1 MQESRLVKHI
11 ESLSARE
18 RERFRLFVESPYFN
32 RHEKTIKLLEI
43 ILKAL
48 NSSRPN
54 LKKEKVFSKLFPG
67 EQFEEQPLHNVMSYL
82 KKLFYRFLSIKHL
95 EEQDFLEPLF
105 TLEAAYEN
113 NQFDLLKNRGKQVE
127 KNLKKNQ
134 FQNNEFFYT
143 QYRLN
148 YLLGYY
154 AAQYEDRTKSTLFQK
169 MLNNLDRFYIVEKL
183 RNSCHLTANM
193 IMLNTNYNFHFLDEL
208 LNYIQDNMA
217 DFEDDL
223 SIIMYYTILMSLREE
238 NNPEHYKKL
247 IDILT
252 NDVSGLSSEDQ
263 GDLYSFANNYCI
275 RQINN
280 GHSNYQRELFQLYEQ
295 GLKTGLILDN
305 GILSEWNYK
314 NITSLACSLKE
325 FEWAE
330 NFIQTYKDT
339 LNAPRRENAYNYN
352 LAHLYYNKKMYNE
365 ALSVLLLVQFTDVK
379 YHLNTTFLLLR
390 TYFALKD
397 TEAVLS
403 LIETFRIYVIRNQK
417 MTLELKRG
425 YTNFL
430 KFAKQLVLL
439 KHHASTYPKKK
450 LREKLDTLKTKIGS
464 TKNLI
469 NRYWLLE
476 ECDN

>member
-1 MQESRLVKHI
+1 MKESRLVKHI
-11 ESLSARE
+11 QALTTRE
-18 RERFRLFVESPYFN
+18 KERFRLFVESPYFN
-32 RHEKTIKLLEI
+32 KHQKTIDLLDI
-43 ILKAL
+43 IQKGL
-48 NSSRPN
+48 NSKR
-54 LKKEKVFSKLFPG
+54 KKLGKEQVFSLLFPG
-67 EQFEEQPLHNVMSYL
+67 EKFKEQQLHNVMSYL
-82 KKLFYRFLSIKHL
+82 KKLYYRFLSLKYI
-95 EEQDFLEPLF
+95 EEQDFVEPIY
-105 TLEAAYEN
+105 TVEAAYEN
-113 NQFDLLKNRGKQVE
+113 NQFDLLKNRGKQIE
-127 KNLKKNQ
+127 RTLSRASY
-134 FQNNEFFYT
+134 QNNEYFYT
-143 QYRLN
+143 NYRLN

-154 AAQYEDRTKSTLFQK
+154 AAQYEDRTKSALFQR
-169 MLNNLDRFYIVEKL
+169 MLNSLDRFYIIEKL

-193 IMLNTNYNFHFLDEL
+193 IMLNTNYDFHFLDEL
-208 LNYIQDNMA
+208 IQYLRDHM
-217 DFEDDL
+217 EDYEKDL
-223 SIIMYYTILMSLREE
+223 SIIMYYTILMSLQKE
-238 NNPEHYKKL
+238 NNPSYYKKL
-247 IDILT
+247 IEILT
-252 NDVSGLSSEDQ
+252 KDVNRLSSEEQ

-280 GHSNYQRELFQLYEQ
+280 GDSNYQRELFQLYEQ

-330 NFIQTYKDT
+330 NFIQSYKDR

-352 LAHLYYNKKMYNE
+352 LAHLYYNKKMYSE

-390 TYFALKD
+390 TYFALND

-417 MTLELKRG
+417 MTVELKRD

-430 KFAKQLVLL
+430 KFAKRLVLL
-439 KHHASTYPKKK
+439 KHHASTYPKKN
-450 LREKLDTLKTKIGS
+450 LREKLDALREKIES
-464 TKNLI
+464 TNNLI

-476 ECDN
+476 ECN

>member
-11 ESLSARE
+11 EALPSRE

-32 RHEKTIKLLEI
+32 KHKNTVKLLDI
-43 ILKAL
+43 ILKGI
-48 NSSRPN
+48 SSKRR
-54 LKKEKVFSKLFPG
+54 KIGKEYVFSQLFPG
-67 EQFEEQPLHNVMSYL
+67 QDFEEQQLHNVMSYL
-82 KKLFYRFLSIKHL
+82 KKLYFRFLSIKYI
-95 EEQDFLEPLF
+95 EEQNFVEPLF
-105 TLEAAYEN
+105 TLESAYEN

-127 KNLKKNQ
+127 KNLAKIPY
-134 FQNNEFFYT
+134 QNNEYFYT
-143 QYRLN
+143 NYRLN

-154 AAQYEDRTKSTLFQK
+154 AAQYEDRTKSALFQK
-169 MLNNLDRFYIVEKL
+169 MLNSLDRFYIIEKL

-193 IMLNTNYNFHFLDEL
+193 IMLNTNYDFHFLNEL
-208 LNYIQDNMA
+208 LQYLQEHMD
-217 DFEDDL
+217 DFESDL
-223 SIIMYYTILMSLREE
+223 SIVMYYTILMSLREDD
-238 NNPEHYKKL
+238 NPNHYKKL

-252 NDVSGLSSEDQ
+252 NDVNRLSSEEQ

-275 RQINN
+275 RQINS
-280 GHSNYQRELFQLYEQ
+280 GDSNYQRELFQLYEQ

-330 NFIQTYKDT
+330 DFIQTYKDK

-352 LAHLYYNKKMYNE
+352 LAHLYYNKKMYSE

-417 MTLELKRG
+417 MTQELKRG

-439 KHHASTYPKKK
+439 KHHASTYPKVK
-450 LREKLDTLKTKIGS
+450 LREKLDDLEKKIGS
-464 TKNLI
+464 TNNLI

-476 ECDN
+476 ECKN

>member
-1 MQESRLVKHI
+1 MPNFSPGKNSKSR
-11 ESLSARE
+11 S
-18 RERFRLFVESPYFN
+18 
-32 RHEKTIKLLEI
+32 
-43 ILKAL
+43 
-48 NSSRPN
+48 
-54 LKKEKVFSKLFPG
+54 
-67 EQFEEQPLHNVMSYL
+67 LHNVMSYL
-82 KKLFYRFLSIKHL
+82 KKLYYRFLSVKYL

-127 KNLKKNQ
+127 KNLKNND

-193 IMLNTNYNFHFLDEL
+193 IMLNTNYEFHFLDEL
-208 LNYIQDNMA
+208 LKYIQDHMA
-217 DFEDDL
+217 DFENDL

-238 NNPEHYKKL
+238 NNPEYYQKL
-247 IDILT
+247 TYILT
-252 NDVSGLSSEDQ
+252 YNVNGLSSEEQ

-280 GHSNYQRELFQLYEQ
+280 GDSNYQRELFQLYKQ

-330 NFIQTYKDT
+330 NFIQTYKDK

-352 LAHLYYNKKMYNE
+352 LAHLYYNKKMYSE

-390 TYFALKD
+390 TYYALKD

-403 LIETFRIYVIRNQK
+403 LIETFRIYIIRNQK

-450 LREKLDTLKTKIGS
+450 LREKLDGLKTKIES

>member
-1 MQESRLVKHI
+1 MQESRLVKNI
-11 ESLSARE
+11 ETLSARE
-18 RERFRLFVESPYFN
+18 RERFRLFVKSPYFN
-32 RHEKTIKLLEI
+32 RHEKTIELLEL

-48 NSSRPN
+48 NATSPN
-54 LKKEKVFSKLFPG
+54 LSKEKVYSKLFPG
-67 EQFEEQPLHNVMSYL
+67 EKFNEQSLHNVMSYL
-82 KKLFYRFLSIKHL
+82 KKLYYRFLSMKFV
-95 EEQDFLEPLF
+95 EEQDFLEPLY

-127 KNLKKNQ
+127 KNLKNNDY
-134 FQNNEFFYT
+134 QNNEFFYT

-154 AAQYEDRTKSTLFQK
+154 AAQYEDRTKSALFQK
-169 MLNNLDRFYIVEKL
+169 MLNSLDRFYIIEKL

-193 IMLNTNYNFHFLDEL
+193 IMLNTNYDFHFLDEL
-208 LNYIQDNMA
+208 LAYIQGNIQ

-238 NNPEHYKKL
+238 NNPEYYKKL

-252 NDVSGLSSEDQ
+252 NNVSGLSSEEQ

-280 GHSNYQRELFQLYEQ
+280 GDSNYQRELFQLYEQ

-330 NFIQTYKDT
+330 NFIQSYKDK

-352 LAHLYYNKKMYNE
+352 LAHLYYNKKMYSE

-439 KHHASTYPKKK
+439 KHHASTYPKNK
-450 LREKLDTLKTKIGS
+450 LREKLDNLKTKIES

-476 ECDN
+476 ECES

>member
-1 MQESRLVKHI
+1 ME
-11 ESLSARE
+11 
-18 RERFRLFVESPYFN
+18 Y
-32 RHEKTIKLLEI
+32 
-43 ILKAL
+43 
-48 NSSRPN
+48 
-54 LKKEKVFSKLFPG
+54 VFSQLFPG
-67 EQFEEQPLHNVMSYL
+67 EKFEEQQLHNVMSYL
-82 KKLFYRFLSIKHL
+82 KKLYFRFLSIKYI
-95 EEQDFLEPLF
+95 EEQDFMEPLF
-105 TLEAAYEN
+105 TIESAYEN

-127 KNLKKNQ
+127 KNLKKTPH
-134 FQNNEFFYT
+134 QNNDYHYA

-154 AAQYEDRTKSTLFQK
+154 AAQYEDRTKSVLFQK
-169 MLNNLDRFYIVEKL
+169 MLNSLDRFYIIEKL

-193 IMLNTNYNFHFLDEL
+193 IMLNTNYDFHFLKEL
-208 LNYIQDNMA
+208 MQYLQDHM
-217 DFEDDL
+217 EDYREDL
-223 SIIMYYTILMSLREE
+223 SIIMYYTILKSLQEE
-238 NNPEHYKKL
+238 DNPDHYKKL
-247 IDILT
+247 IDILSH
-252 NDVSGLSSEDQ
+252 DVSRLSSEEQ
-263 GDLYSFANNYCI
+263 SDLYSFANNYCI

-280 GHSNYQRELFQLYEQ
+280 GDSNYQRELFQLYEQ

-330 NFIQTYKDT
+330 NFIQTYKDK

-352 LAHLYYNKKMYNE
+352 LAHLYYNKKMYSE
-365 ALSVLLLVQFTDVK
+365 ALSVLLLVQFTDIK

-439 KHHASTYPKKK
+439 KHHASTYPKTK
-450 LREKLDTLKTKIGS
+450 LREKLDGLKTKIES
-464 TKNLI
+464 TNNLI

-476 ECDN
+476 ECDM

>member
-1 MQESRLVKHI
+1 MQESRLIKHI
-11 ESLSARE
+11 EALGIRE
-18 RERFRLFVESPYFN
+18 RERFRLFVQSPYFN
-32 RHEKTIKLLEI
+32 KHDKTIQLLEI
-43 ILKAL
+43 ILKGID
-48 NSSRPN
+48 SKRIN
-54 LKKEKVFSKLFPG
+54 LTKEYVFSQLFPG
-67 EQFEEQPLHNVMSYL
+67 ETFEEQQLHNVMSYL
-82 KKLFYRFLSIKHL
+82 KKLYFRFLSIKYI
-95 EEQDFLEPLF
+95 EEQDFMEPLY
-105 TLEAAYEN
+105 TIESAYEN

-127 KNLKKNQ
+127 KNLKKTSY
-134 FQNNEFFYT
+134 QNNDYHYA

-154 AAQYEDRTKSTLFQK
+154 AAQYEDRTKSVLFQK
-169 MLNNLDRFYIVEKL
+169 MLNSLDRFYIIEKL

-193 IMLNTNYNFHFLDEL
+193 IMLNTNYDFHFLKEL
-208 LNYIQDNMA
+208 MQYLQDHM
-217 DFEDDL
+217 EDYKKDL
-223 SIIMYYTILMSLREE
+223 SIIMYYTILKSLQEE
-238 NNPEHYKKL
+238 DNPGHYKKL

-252 NDVSGLSSEDQ
+252 HDVSRLSSEEQ
-263 GDLYSFANNYCI
+263 SDLYSFANNYCI

-280 GHSNYQRELFQLYEQ
+280 GDSNYQRELFQLYKQ

-330 NFIQTYKDT
+330 NFIQTYKDK

-352 LAHLYYNKKMYNE
+352 LAHLYYNKKMYSE
-365 ALSVLLLVQFTDVK
+365 ALSVLLLVQFTDIK

-439 KHHASTYPKKK
+439 KHHASTYPKNK
-450 LREKLDTLKTKIGS
+450 LKEKLEDLKTKIES
-464 TKNLI
+464 TNNLI

-476 ECDN
+476 ECDM